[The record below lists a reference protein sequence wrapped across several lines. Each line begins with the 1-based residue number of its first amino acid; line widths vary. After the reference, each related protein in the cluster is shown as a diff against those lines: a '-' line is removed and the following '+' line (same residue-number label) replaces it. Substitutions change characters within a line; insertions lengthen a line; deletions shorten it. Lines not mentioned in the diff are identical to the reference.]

1 MRYYVEKPLADFE
14 FWAGAYDVA
23 VHLTQDD
30 LDTIEAILDDC
41 GELSETDINDLFW
54 FEPDRIAEWLGY
66 EDFEALIEDHESD
79 E

>member
-1 MRYYVEKPLADFE
+1 MRYYVEQPLNRFE
-14 FWAGAYDVA
+14 FWGGAYAVA
-23 VHLTQDD
+23 ETL
-30 LDTIEAILDDC
+30 TIEQLEQIEGILEDC

-66 EDFEALIEDHESD
+66 DNFEALQAANEAD